1 MANKELEIIQRQKLK
16 VTDIH
21 WSLYVVN
28 YASGKKLY
36 KVNTLTTT
44 KDGIFVYNGTTVTF
58 EQRIR
63 AFITITLNDG
73 TVQEVT
79 PAYNSPILMTYF
91 NTKWSNVS
99 LMLSTFKTG
108 AIELE
113 NSFIKFAENGDLTC
127 DKNTSLDSRQTRLAL
142 LQLKDKAQLIDPIVI
157 TQAGENSINTYYLPK
172 YDIQFGPTYYGL
184 LLGYSSAFPTD
195 IPEEEK
201 SKYPSANEDLVK
213 FGESQTTL
221 AVYEFDYIY
230 LFIKQQTKTDV
241 KYYTEKCQVT
251 KVELAKETSNL
262 DSSQV
267 DDFFSIDGDKGIT
280 VPDSY
285 IDGTISN
292 NLDPKYVYSPC
303 YLALNLTMKSDKFG
317 LIKSSQCIN
326 YSYQNNMLIRFSW
339 VNREDYHKYPVIA
352 NSPTDS
358 DINIIPNG
366 SVANLYSLTLGFDK
380 VAKPYI
386 KYTLK
391 SEDTFMDSGDWW
403 NNCCSIK
410 DISITAYLKYNYVK
424 NLEIGHFMPSITYES
439 ATVNSVTYLYRDKG
453 SSYGSYRTSSTG
465 KEIISC
471 IVVDPPR
478 EANTTNLYLAQPN
491 LRINISPIDNI
502 ELRNSSFLILSSM
515 SMIVLCVKGFFNDS
529 KCVLTKEL
537 DKSISTQKIERED
550 KQYLLSSNFY
560 RIFVYSNGNLPDW
573 GDNILDPI
581 THSTMLRCITN
592 QDTGLFEPIKVGD
605 TVSYLS
611 YLNPSSDEYKYPVAK
626 RGALKPPLTINKY
639 DNYRY
644 IKLQLA

>member
-16 VTDIH
+16 ATDIH

-28 YASGKKLY
+28 YASGKKQY
-36 KVNTLTTT
+36 KVNTLSTT
-44 KDGIFVYNGTTVTF
+44 KDGIFVPNGNPVTF
-58 EQRIR
+58 GQRIR

-79 PAYNSPILMTYF
+79 PTYYSPYIMMYTNTNFLSAGLILCC
-91 NTKWSNVS
+91 
-99 LMLSTFKTG
+99 LKTDTDK
-108 AIELE
+108 IEI
-113 NSFIKFAENGDLTC
+113 SFIKFAENGDLTC
-127 DKNTSLDSRQTRLAL
+127 DKNTSLDSRQIRLTL
-142 LQLKDKAQLIDPIVI
+142 LQQNDKLQLIDPIVI

-172 YDIQFGPTYYGL
+172 YDIQFGPTHDGL

-251 KVELAKETSNL
+251 KVELAKKTSNL

-280 VPDSY
+280 VPYSN

-292 NLDPKYVYSPC
+292 NLDPKYVDTPC

-339 VNREDYHKYPVIA
+339 VNREDYQKYPVIA
-352 NSPTDS
+352 NSPIDS
-358 DINIIPNG
+358 DLNIIPNG
-366 SVANLYSLTLGFDK
+366 SIANLFSLTLGFNKGSD
-380 VAKPYI
+380 PYI

-391 SEDTFMDSGDWW
+391 SQDIFMDSGDWW

-410 DISITAYLKYNYVK
+410 DIRITAYLKYNYIK
-424 NLEIGHFMPSITYES
+424 NLEIGHLMPSITYKS
-439 ATVNSVTYLYRDKG
+439 ATVDSVTYLYRDKG
-453 SSYGSYRTSSTG
+453 SSYGSYRTYPSG
-465 KEIISC
+465 KENISC

-478 EANTTNLYLAQPN
+478 EANTINSYFPQPN
-491 LRINISPIDNI
+491 LRIRITTTDDV
-502 ELRNSSFLILSSM
+502 ELRNLDFLILSSM
-515 SMIVLCVKGFFNDS
+515 SMVVLCVKGFFNNS

-537 DKSISTQKIERED
+537 DTSISTQKIERQY
-550 KQYLLSSNFY
+550 KQYLLSSDFY

-581 THSTMLRCITN
+581 TNSTMLCCITN

-605 TVSYLS
+605 TVNYLS

-626 RGALKPPLTINKY
+626 RVH
-639 DNYRY
+639 
-644 IKLQLA
+644 